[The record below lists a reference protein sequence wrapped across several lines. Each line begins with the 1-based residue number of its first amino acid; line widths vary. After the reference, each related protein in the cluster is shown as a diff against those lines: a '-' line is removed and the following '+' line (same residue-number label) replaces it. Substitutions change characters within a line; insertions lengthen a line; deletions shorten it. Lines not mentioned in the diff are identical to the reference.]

1 MNDSQAPLNS
11 HPASKRLHVSGSIR
25 VPGDKSISHRALMFA
40 ALAPGKSRVRAIL
53 DSADVRATARVL
65 NAMGVAIPTLSND
78 FAVNGVRPSELVS
91 PSSTLDC
98 ANSGTT
104 SRLMMG
110 VVAGLD
116 GREAQFSGDAS
127 LSRRPMRRISQP
139 LTEMG
144 ATIKFEGGENHFGL
158 PLRVLGAQLHPV
170 LWNSQHASAQVKSAI
185 LLAALV
191 SGVETDVVEPHLSR
205 DHTERMLSARGVA
218 VYQSEKGVGIRAG
231 QQLSAL
237 DTEVPGDPSS
247 AAFFAALAALA
258 NTGELHLPNVC
269 LNETRIGAFNVLKR
283 MGANLRFEDSRDV
296 GGEPVGTVVAAPGT
310 LRGTEIGG
318 AEIPTCIDELPLLA
332 CVASRANGETR
343 ITGASELRVKESDR
357 ISAVVDN
364 LRAIG
369 VDAEELPDGMIIRGH
384 DRPLVG
390 RVATH
395 GDHRLAMAFGILAVL
410 PGNDIILDNPA
421 CVDVSFPLFWRELAE
436 AIGPMT
442 SVPHAMTEKVPA
454 VSDRLVIAIDGPAA
468 SGKSSTAQ
476 WVAERLG
483 VRHVDSG
490 AFYRVLTALGIR
502 SGVPAE
508 QWTAQSLLS
517 MSDAVELHLAERSVV
532 PTVRGMADE
541 ELRDTAVTQH
551 VSRVAQMPEVRTW
564 VNARVRDAGAST
576 DVVVDGRDIGTA
588 VFPDAALK
596 VFLVADPWERARRR
610 LIQRLSRRPSDDEIA
625 LETEALVERDARD
638 ATQSAPAR
646 DAITIDTTTLTQE
659 EQVERIVSL
668 AKAAR
673 ERRRQLSS

>member
-1 MNDSQAPLNS
+1 MSASDSPLNS
-11 HPASKRLHVSGSIR
+11 ASRMKRLHVSGTIR
-25 VPGDKSISHRALMFA
+25 VPGDKSISHRSLMFA
-40 ALAPGKSRVRAIL
+40 ALAPGQSRVRDIL

-65 NAMGVAIPTLSND
+65 RALGVEIPELSND
-78 FAVNGVRPSELVS
+78 MVVRGVRPAALVS
-91 PSSTLDC
+91 PASTLDC

-116 GREAQFSGDAS
+116 GREAQFSGDSS
-127 LSRRPMRRISQP
+127 LSRRPMRRISLP
-139 LTEMG
+139 LTAMG
-144 ATIKFEGGENHFGL
+144 ANIQFEGGEGHFGL
-158 PLRVLGAQLHPV
+158 PLRVFGAQLHPV
-170 LWNSQHASAQVKSAI
+170 LWNSEHASAQIKSAI

-191 SGVETDVVEPHLSR
+191 SGVEAEVVEPYLSR
-205 DHTERMLSARGVA
+205 DHSERMLSARGVA
-218 VYQSEKGVGIRAG
+218 VFQTDKGVAIRAG
-231 QQLSAL
+231 QLLTAL
-237 DTEVPGDPSS
+237 DTDVPGDPSS

-258 NTGELHLPNVC
+258 NSGELHLTDVC
-269 LNETRIGAFNVLKR
+269 LNETRTGAFKILQR
-283 MGANLRFEDSRDV
+283 MGASLRFEDTRDV
-296 GGEPVGTVVAAPGT
+296 GGENVGTVVAAPGM
-310 LRGTEIGG
+310 LSGTEIGG

-357 ISAVVDN
+357 ITAVVDN

-369 VDAEELPDGMIIRGH
+369 ADAEELADGMIIRGH
-384 DRPLVG
+384 NRPLSG

-395 GDHRLAMAFGILAVL
+395 GDHRLAMAFGILAAL
-410 PGNDIILDNPA
+410 PGNDIVLDDPA
-421 CVDVSFPLFWRELAE
+421 CVVVSFPSFWRDLAE
-436 AIGPMT
+436 AMGPMT
-442 SVPHAMTEKVPA
+442 SAPPISMQIGGVPG
-454 VSDRLVIAIDGPAA
+454 RLVIAIDGPAA
-468 SGKSSTAQ
+468 SGKSSTSQ
-476 WVAERLG
+476 WVAQKLG

-508 QWTAQSLLS
+508 HWTAQFLLS
-517 MSDAVELHLAERSVV
+517 LSSAVQLHLAERSVV
-532 PTVRGMADE
+532 PTVAGMADE

-551 VSRVAQMPEVRTW
+551 VSRVAQMRDVRAW
-564 VNARVRDAGAST
+564 VNERVREAGATT

-596 VFLVADPWERARRR
+596 VFLIADPWERARRR
-610 LIQRLSRRPSDDEIA
+610 LIQRLSRRPTDDEIA
-625 LETEALVERDARD
+625 LETEALVERDAKD

-646 DAITIDTTTLTQE
+646 DAITIDTTALTQE

-673 ERRRQLSS
+673 ERRKALG